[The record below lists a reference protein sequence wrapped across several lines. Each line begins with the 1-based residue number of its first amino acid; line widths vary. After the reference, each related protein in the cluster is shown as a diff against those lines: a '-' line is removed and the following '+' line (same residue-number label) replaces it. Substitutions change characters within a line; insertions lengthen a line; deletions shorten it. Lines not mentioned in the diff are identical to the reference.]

1 MSVTISLVRHG
12 QTVENTRNIL
22 QGQMPGILTPLGIE
36 QARLLGEALAGK
48 DLDLLLT
55 SDLKRAIDTSQLINE
70 SLHLKII
77 TDPMLRERDFGI
89 YTGKPYGTHINR
101 EEPSLESVEQMFA
114 RASSWLE
121 RMRTDHNGKHILAVS
136 HGLFLRVIQ
145 AAHYGKTIQEVFPM
159 KNTETRTL
167 VLD

>member
-1 MSVTISLVRHG
+1 MSVTISLIRHG
-12 QTVENTRNIL
+12 QTVENTQYIL
-22 QGQMPGILTPLGIE
+22 QGQMPGHLTPLGIE

-48 DLDLLLT
+48 VFDLLLT
-55 SDLKRAIDTSQLINE
+55 SDLKRAVDTSRLINE
-70 SLHLKII
+70 SLHLEVI

-89 YTGKPYGTHINR
+89 YTGKPYGTHIHR

-114 RASSWLE
+114 RASSWLK
-121 RMRTDHNGKHILAVS
+121 RMKALHDGKHILAVS

-167 VLD
+167 VVE